1 MKKKLKK
8 LFIVLIVTLIAFYS
22 LIQIVYYTRSPIYI
36 VSDSIFYETTI
47 KYQKVKLKYKAL
59 LKNKKI
65 KYIVDEESNGSWR
78 QYEYKKGSKVIF
90 SPYISML
97 YSIND
102 NSKITNPIISI
113 DKSFDGEL
121 YNAKGDYLS
130 SYEELAKLLQNK
142 TNVYLICS
150 EAWPQSL
157 EKAEVFKNAFNS
169 ETLTVLTLKGNELE
183 QKAYDIVDNINKE
196 NGAEV
201 VSTGAV
207 LISYFNKI
215 ENNINYSLEAL
226 QAQSVPI
233 LSLHYIIYEDLSPL
247 LEDYSSNIILE
258 TKIKNNQEGLINFF
272 LHLYRSLQR
281 QLF

>member
-1 MKKKLKK
+1 MKNKLKK
-8 LFIVLIVTLIAFYS
+8 LFIVLIVTLITFYS

-47 KYQKVKLKYKAL
+47 KYQKLKLKYKAL
-59 LKNKKI
+59 LNNKRI
-65 KYIVDEESNGSWR
+65 KYVIDEDSNGSWR
-78 QYEYKKGSKVIF
+78 QGEYKQGCNIIF

-102 NSKITNPIISI
+102 NSEITNPIISI
-113 DKSFDGEL
+113 DTSFEGEL

-130 SYEELAKLLQNK
+130 SYENLAKLLQDK
-142 TNVYLICS
+142 TNVYLISS
-150 EAWPQSL
+150 EAWPSSI
-157 EKAEVFKNAFNS
+157 EKAEVFKNAFNNDS
-169 ETLTVLTLKGNELE
+169 LTVITLKGNELV
-183 QKAYDIVDNINKE
+183 QKAYELVENINKE

-201 VSTGAV
+201 VSTGAT
-207 LISYFNKI
+207 LLSYFNKI

-226 QAQSVPI
+226 QSQSVPI
-233 LSLHYIIYEDLSPL
+233 NSLHYIIYEDLTPL
-247 LEDYSSNIILE
+247 LEDHSSNIILE

-272 LHLYRSLQR
+272 LHLWRLIQR